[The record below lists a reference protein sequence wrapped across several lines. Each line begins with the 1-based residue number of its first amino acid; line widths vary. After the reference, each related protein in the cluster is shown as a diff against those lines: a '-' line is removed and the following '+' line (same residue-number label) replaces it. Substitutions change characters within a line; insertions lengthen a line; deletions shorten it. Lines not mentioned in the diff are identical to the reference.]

1 MYSKVKGQT
10 MKRLLALV
18 LTALAIA
25 MPAVPQSS
33 SAAGIAPY
41 PVTINSRSSTAP
53 GIEAYRASART
64 YRLSFT
70 DGSTA
75 SSLAGHTAF
84 MTWSTSNTALTTV
97 TGTVAVVSSTGG
109 VADVTFSPAQM
120 NFTPGR
126 YIYEAGMS
134 TGGVVTVSRQGVM
147 VLIGSPYAAGT
158 PVASFGSN
166 VNIDAYAWIGTWTT
180 NNIPMDLINSTI
192 VDSTARAS
200 AAVALVTG
208 QVAQADID
216 AHELLTTNAHGGL
229 ATFAQGA
236 KADTALQVEADTNA
250 LAQLVI
256 ETNRAQVAEALL
268 YPRNNPSNYVTAS
281 ITNGIVTAEA
291 DTLQSVVNRG
301 SGPVTNA
308 PYLVQTNATDVTFA
322 GWRSYLTSGPNIMP
336 SEPGY
341 ALRVRDDATNIAIM
355 VGGTIRYL
363 CGTNGVSNVATWDD
377 VLRAYDSAGSNGVA
391 VHATLTNHT
400 AQIATKAPTGHV
412 HAAADVTNLTETVGS
427 QISSSNALI
436 TPASIG
442 AVSNTPAGIAAAG
455 GLTNA
460 AAFDPAGTAAAATN
474 GINSAFIA
482 SKGGLTN
489 AASAFDAAGT
499 AAAATNGI
507 NAAFIAA
514 KGGLTNSAAAFD
526 AAGAAASAT
535 NGINTAFLAS
545 KGGVVTGG
553 VQVIDFSLARIEAT
567 TNAWVS
573 TNRVVVWQHGTYN
586 TTNGV
591 FFLSPSTGNR
601 VWLLY

>member
-1 MYSKVKGQT
+1 MYSKVKGHT

-84 MTWSTSNTALTTV
+84 MTWATSNTALTTV

-120 NFTPGR
+120 NFAPGR

-200 AAVALVTG
+200 AAVALSTG

-281 ITNGIVTAEA
+281 VTNGLLGVDA

-308 PYLVQTNATDVTFA
+308 PYLVQTNATDVTFSRWRFAEFTGTRSLIQPAMGDGYLLDTNGQTAFFWGVNDRSIYDVA
-322 GWRSYLTSGPNIMP
+322 GV
-336 SEPGY
+336 Y
-341 ALRVRDDATNIAIM
+341 ALSVYGFRRTLNAS
-355 VGGTIRYL
+355 
-363 CGTNGVSNVATWDD
+363 NGVAAADWTD
-377 VLRAYDSAGSNGVA
+377 VLRAYDSAGTNGVA

-400 AQIATKAPTGHV
+400 AQIAT
-412 HAAADVTNLTETVGS
+412 L
-427 QISSSNALI
+427 
-436 TPASIG
+436 
-442 AVSNTPAGIAAAG
+442 NTPAGIAAAG

-460 AAFDPAGTAAAATN
+460 AAFDAAGTAAAATN
-474 GINSAFIA
+474 GIGAAFIA

-489 AASAFDAAGT
+489 AAAFDTAGT

-553 VQVIDFSLARIEAT
+553 VQVIDFSLARIEVGTNQWST
-567 TNAWVS
+567 TNQ
-573 TNRVVVWQHGTYN
+573 VVVWYHGKYY

-591 FFLSPSTGNR
+591 WFISPYSGNK
-601 VWLLY
+601 VWQLYGY